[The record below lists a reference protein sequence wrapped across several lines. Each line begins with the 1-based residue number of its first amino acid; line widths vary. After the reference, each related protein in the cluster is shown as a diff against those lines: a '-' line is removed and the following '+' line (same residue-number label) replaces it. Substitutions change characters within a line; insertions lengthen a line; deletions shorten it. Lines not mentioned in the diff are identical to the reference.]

1 MSSLGMFWAVLR
13 KEMMVEWRSREVIY
27 TSTAFAV
34 LLATVFMF
42 GFKQGTGAQVQVGP
56 GILWIALAFAGTI
69 SFTRSFERERQA
81 GCIAGLR
88 LVPGIH
94 RPLFAGKTCANI
106 IMLVLMELVLVPIVA
121 AIFEIP
127 VSQFWAELLLLLVLG
142 TLGMGVLGTV
152 LGAALVNIRLREVL
166 LPLVLF
172 PLIVPL
178 LVAGVSA
185 TEALVVDDR
194 AAFADWTRLMVAFDA
209 IYTVLSTW
217 LFRSV
222 LEATE

>member
-1 MSSLGMFWAVLR
+1 MFWAVLR
-13 KEMMVEWRSREVIY
+13 KEMMVEWRSKEVLY
-27 TSTAFAV
+27 TSVFFAV
-34 LLATVFMF
+34 LLATIFMF
-42 GFKQGTGAQVQVGP
+42 GFQQGSQVVGQVGP
-56 GILWIALAFAGTI
+56 GILWIALSFSGTI
-69 SFTRSFERERQA
+69 AFTRTFERERHA

-88 LVPGIH
+88 LVPRVH
-94 RPLFAGKTCANI
+94 TALFLGKCSANF
-106 IMLVLMELVLVPIVA
+106 IMLGLMELVLVPVVGV
-121 AIFEIP
+121 IFRMP
-127 VSQFWAELLLLLVLG
+127 FGAFWAELMLLLVLG
-142 TLGMGVLGTV
+142 TLGLCVLGTV

-185 TEALVVDDR
+185 TAALVENDR
-194 AAFADWTRLMVAFDA
+194 AAFADWTRLMVAFDV

-217 LFRSV
+217 LFRAV